1 VAQAAILTRCRRG
14 HHRHLHPGHRRG
26 DILIWHRSATTR
38 AKVQL
43 VRERE
48 YRELAEGAIA
58 AQDRNDSFEKTLK
71 EVE

>member
-1 VAQAAILTRCRRG
+1 VVT
-14 HHRHLHPGHRRG
+14 
-26 DILIWHRSATTR
+26 ILIWHRSAMTR